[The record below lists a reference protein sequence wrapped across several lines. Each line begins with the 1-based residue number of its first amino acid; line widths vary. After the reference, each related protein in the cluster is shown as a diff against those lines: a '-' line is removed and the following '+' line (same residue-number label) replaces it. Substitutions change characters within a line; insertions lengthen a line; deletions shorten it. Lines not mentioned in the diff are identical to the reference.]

1 MILKNYIMI
10 SKEKWKRKCLLGIY
24 VVFCQILGITEKTL
38 DNYSNFK
45 NKFLFNNDSIL
56 EINDY
61 NNRSWGNVSFT
72 ELCEKDWGNAPKNK

>member
-1 MILKNYIMI
+1 MFV
-10 SKEKWKRKCLLGIY
+10 GH
-24 VVFCQILGITEKTL
+24 VGVFCQILGITGKTL

-72 ELCEKDWGNAPKNK
+72 ELCEKD

>member
-1 MILKNYIMI
+1 MFV
-10 SKEKWKRKCLLGIY
+10 GH
-24 VVFCQILGITEKTL
+24 VGVFCQILGITGKTL

-61 NNRSWGNVSFT
+61 NNRSRGNVSFT
-72 ELCEKDWGNAPKNK
+72 ELCEKD

>member
-1 MILKNYIMI
+1 MKDEM
-10 SKEKWKRKCLLGIY
+10 SVGH
-24 VVFCQILGITEKTL
+24 VGVFCQILGITGKTL

-56 EINDY
+56 EINDF
-61 NNRSWGNVSFT
+61 NNRSRGNVSFT

>member
-10 SKEKWKRKCLLGIY
+10 SKEKWKTKCLLGIY

-56 EINDY
+56 KINDY
-61 NNRSWGNVSFT
+61 NNRSRGNVSFT
-72 ELCEKDWGNAPKNK
+72 ELCEKD

>member
-1 MILKNYIMI
+1 MFV
-10 SKEKWKRKCLLGIY
+10 GH
-24 VVFCQILGITEKTL
+24 VGVFCEILGITGKTL

-61 NNRSWGNVSFT
+61 NNRSRGNVSFT
-72 ELCEKDWGNAPKNK
+72 ELCEKDWGNTPKNK

>member
-1 MILKNYIMI
+1 MFA
-10 SKEKWKRKCLLGIY
+10 GH
-24 VVFCQILGITEKTL
+24 VGVFCQILGITGKTL

-61 NNRSWGNVSFT
+61 NNRSRGNVSFT
-72 ELCEKDWGNAPKNK
+72 ELCEIIRHCWVQ